1 MSGAPIDAPAPTA
14 SHPPGTA
21 VVTGASSGIGAATA
35 SALAAVGFRVLLGA
49 RRLDRIRQLASELG
63 ADRARALPLDVTADD
78 SVAAF
83 VAGIPAD
90 WRPISL
96 LVNNAGGALGADRVE
111 DASPDVWRRMYEVN
125 VLGAL
130 RMTRALLGD
139 LRAHGAGQI
148 LHLGS
153 VSAFETYPGG
163 AGYCG
168 VKHAAR
174 AFTRTLRQELLG
186 ESVRV
191 TAIDPG
197 LVETEF
203 ALVRFDGDANRAKA
217 VYRGMTPLVAAD
229 VAACVVF
236 AATRPPHVDIDEI
249 VIRPRDQASAL
260 EVYRRNLTA
269 PQPVPEPSR

>member
-1 MSGAPIDAPAPTA
+1 MTVSPIDAPTPTGGER
-14 SHPPGTA
+14 GTA

-35 SALAAVGFRVLLGA
+35 AALTAAGFRVVLGA
-49 RRLDRIRQLASELG
+49 RRHDRTAALSAQLGPATL
-63 ADRARALPLDVTADD
+63 ALPLDVTDET

-83 VAGIPAD
+83 VAAIPAA
-90 WRPISL
+90 WKPVAL
-96 LVNNAGGALGADRVE
+96 LVNNAGGAFGAERV
-111 DASPDVWRRMYEVN
+111 DSADPDVWRRMYEVN

-130 RMTRALLGD
+130 RMTRALLGE
-139 LRAHGAGQI
+139 LRQHGAGQVI
-148 LHLGS
+148 QIGS
-153 VSAFETYPGG
+153 VSGFETYPGG

-191 TAIDPG
+191 TSIDPG

-203 ALVRFDGDANRAKA
+203 ALVRFAGDATRAKA

-236 AATRPPHVDIDEI
+236 AATRPAHVDIDEI
-249 VIRPRDQASAL
+249 VVRPRDQASAL
-260 EVYRRNLTA
+260 EVHRR
-269 PQPVPEPSR
+269 PSP